1 MHIQLIDEE
10 KARGE
15 CAEVYGE
22 YMREMERDFVPD
34 ILKCFG
40 HHPAFLRHIW
50 EASRVVHFTPGA
62 LTRQQKEMIA
72 TFVSGLNACPY

>member
-1 MHIQLIDEE
+1 MHLHFIDEQN
-10 KARGE
+10 AAGE
-15 CAEVYGE
+15 CADVYGE

-34 ILKCFG
+34 ILR
-40 HHPAFLRHIW
+40 PIW
-50 EASRVVHFTPGA
+50 AAARVVHFTPGT